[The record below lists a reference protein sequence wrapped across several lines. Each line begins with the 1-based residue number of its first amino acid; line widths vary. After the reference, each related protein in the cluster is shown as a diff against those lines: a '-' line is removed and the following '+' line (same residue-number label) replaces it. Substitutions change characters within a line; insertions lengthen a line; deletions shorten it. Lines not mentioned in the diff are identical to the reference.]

1 MSRFRYKSSGAAGS
15 GYNRGSSS
23 VFSRRGRGV
32 GAGGAVGLGGSGTSD
47 FSVDFEGAAVAEG
60 DGGADFAATFAG
72 GGRGCSAVGLAD
84 FVGGSGRA
92 VGAGF
97 AAWASWRGASDRDAA
112 GLRWNTPLR
121 LPAIPGARETVRPL
135 VLCTVTPA
143 SGWEVSVET
152 GCPHFGQFGNWPM
165 QC

>member
-1 MSRFRYKSSGAAGS
+1 MLSPQP
-15 GYNRGSSS
+15 
-23 VFSRRGRGV
+23 
-32 GAGGAVGLGGSGTSD
+32 
-47 FSVDFEGAAVAEG
+47 
-60 DGGADFAATFAG
+60 AATSVAW
-72 GGRGCSAVGLAD
+72 RLALP
-84 FVGGSGRA
+84 V
-92 VGAGF
+92 

-152 GCPHFGQFGNWPM
+152 G
-165 QC
+165 